1 MKGLFKSKPRTPV
14 EMVQHLHELLLFVL
28 GNTETR
34 EKKRAEKIAEL
45 DKLLLDIRTVL
56 FGDGQV
62 EPNAESC
69 AQLTKEF
76 FQKDTFRLLIDCLP
90 SLDSGARQ
98 NATHVIANLQRQKVN
113 SKVLASEYLGN
124 NLDIMDTLLPGYEDD
139 DIAWTYGSILREC
152 IRHQNVARYVLESDH
167 MKKFFVYLQNP
178 NFDIASDVQA
188 TFKVEYHFVFFFYEL
203 LTRHKSTVAEFLSA
217 NYDWFFHEYNTKLL
231 QSESYITRRHAV
243 KLLGDMLLDRSN
255 SAVMVRYVTSL
266 EHMRIMMNL
275 LRESNKT
282 IKLDTFH
289 VFKLFVANQ
298 NKPAEI
304 ISVLVTNRS
313 KLLRF
318 FSEFNIDKADE
329 QFEADK
335 SQIIKEIATLQQ
347 PSDRPCQD
355 LDSL

>member
-14 EMVQHLHELLLFVL
+14 EMVQLLHELLLFVL
-28 GNTETR
+28 GNTDIR
-34 EKKRAEKIAEL
+34 DKKRAEKIAEL

-56 FGDGQV
+56 FGDGQT

-76 FQKDTFRLLIDCLP
+76 FQKDTFRLLINCLP

-113 SKVLASEYLGN
+113 SKVIASEYLGN
-124 NLDIMDTLLPGYEDD
+124 NLDIMDTLLAGYEDD

-152 IRHQNVARYVLESDH
+152 IRHQNVAKYVLESDH
-167 MKKFFVYLQNP
+167 MKKFFIYLQNP

-188 TFKVEYHFVFFFYEL
+188 TFKEL
-203 LTRHKSTVAEFLSA
+203 LTRHKSTVAEFLSV

-243 KLLGDMLLDRSN
+243 KLLGDILLDRSN

-275 LRESNKT
+275 LRDSNKT

-298 NKPAEI
+298 NKPPEI

-318 FSEFNIDKADE
+318 FGEFNMDKEDE
-329 QFEADK
+329 RFEADK
-335 SQIIKEIATLQQ
+335 SQIIKEIANLQQ
-347 PSDRPCQD
+347 PTDRPCQD
-355 LDSL
+355 LDSF

>member
-14 EMVQHLHELLLFVL
+14 EMVQHLHELLVFVL

-34 EKKRAEKIAEL
+34 EKKRAEKIGEL

-56 FGDGQV
+56 FGDGQI
-62 EPNAESC
+62 EPNTEAC
-69 AQLTKEF
+69 AQVTKEF
-76 FQKDTFRLLIDCLP
+76 FQKDTFRLLINCLP

-98 NATHVIANLQRQKVN
+98 NATHVIANLRRQRVN
-113 SKVLASEYLGN
+113 SKVIASEYLEN
-124 NLDIMDTLLPGYEDD
+124 NLDIMDILVPGYEDS
-139 DIAWTYGSILREC
+139 DIAWTYGAILREC

-167 MKKFFVYLQNP
+167 MKKFFGYLQNP

-188 TFKVEYHFVFFFYEL
+188 TFKFF
-203 LTRHKSTVAEFLSA
+203 R
-217 NYDWFFHEYNTKLL
+217 EYNSQLL

-266 EHMRIMMNL
+266 DHMRMMMNL
-275 LRESNKT
+275 LRDSNKT

-289 VFKLFVANQ
+289 VFKLFVANH
-298 NKPAEI
+298 NKPPEI

-318 FSEFNIDKADE
+318 FGEFNIDKEDE

-335 SQIIKEIATLQQ
+335 SQIIKEIATLQ
-347 PSDRPCQD
+347 PTDRPCQD
-355 LDSL
+355 LDSF